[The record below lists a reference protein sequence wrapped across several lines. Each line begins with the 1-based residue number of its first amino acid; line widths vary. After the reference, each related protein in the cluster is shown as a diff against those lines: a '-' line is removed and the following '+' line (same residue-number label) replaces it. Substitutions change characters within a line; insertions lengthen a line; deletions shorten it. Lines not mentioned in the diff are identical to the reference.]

1 MNYRKEIDGLRSIAI
16 VPVIL
21 FHAGVPGFSGGYLGV
36 DIFFVISGFLIT
48 NILLGNLEKDNFSIT
63 VFYEKRCRRILPAL
77 FFMLTVTTLFSWLFL
92 NPSQFKSY
100 SQSLFA
106 VGSFSSNILFW
117 LDSGYFDASAE
128 LKPLLHTWS
137 LGVEEQYYIVAPLI
151 LYAAFK
157 LGRPWLYL
165 IFAGLTIASL
175 GLAEY
180 VYTFDVNANF
190 YLLPTRAWE
199 MAIGSLAAVLD
210 RHIQFKARNVI
221 SSVGLAAT
229 ALPLFLFDQHTPTPS
244 LLTLIP
250 VCGVALILLFA
261 RDQSYVAKLLST
273 RLLVW
278 VGLLSY
284 SAYLWHQPLFAFSR
298 ITTFEE
304 PPMLWFAA
312 MIGLT
317 FVLAYFS
324 WKYVE
329 APFRSKTKMPARV
342 ITGYSVIGLACC
354 LCVGLLGHLYSHK
367 LSLGSFNPLYVS
379 LHNYENDNVQ
389 LRRESWSVL
398 RKITADDGYK
408 YTNNTADQTL
418 WFNENDNRPRILVVG
433 NSHSKDMFNILHFSK
448 FNESYQL
455 ARYGEQIRE
464 LVDTHT
470 FYNSPNYANADI
482 IFIST
487 QFNREDILNLN
498 SVIRR
503 IQKGGKKAVIANAV
517 SEFADFS
524 HGNATLSDKIIVEN
538 HEALTL
544 NELTLL
550 VNKKYYFEHQ
560 NSQKN
565 SEISAMNTEIK
576 AIVDGFENVVV
587 LSRDDYLCDKSQEV
601 CWAVGNYLEKFTYDF
616 THHTLTGAKYYANIV
631 DSIGWQK
638 AVEEVDNKN

>member
-16 VPVIL
+16 IPVIL
-21 FHAGVPGFSGGYLGV
+21 FHAGVPGFPGGYLGV

-63 VFYEKRCRRILPAL
+63 LFYEKRCRRILPAL

-157 LGRPWLYL
+157 LGRLWIYVT
-165 IFAGLTIASL
+165 FAGLMIASL

-210 RHIQFKARNVI
+210 RHIQFNARNLI
-221 SSVGLAAT
+221 ASIGLAAT

-250 VCGVALILLFA
+250 VCGVALILLFG
-261 RDQSYVAKLLST
+261 REQSYVAKLLSK
-273 RLLVW
+273 RPLVW
-278 VGLLSY
+278 IGLLSY

-304 PPMLWFAA
+304 PSLLWFAT

-317 FVLAYFS
+317 FILAYFS
-324 WKYVE
+324 WRYVE
-329 APFRSKTKMPARV
+329 APFRDKAIMPARA
-342 ITGYSVIGLACC
+342 IIQFSVIGLACC
-354 LCVGLLGHLYSHK
+354 LCVGLLGHLYPHK
-367 LSLGSFNPLYVS
+367 LSLGTFNPLYVS
-379 LHNYENDNVQ
+379 LHKYESDNVQ
-389 LRRESWSVL
+389 LRRESWSIL
-398 RKITADDGYK
+398 REITADDGYK
-408 YTNNTADQTL
+408 YTNNAADQTL

-433 NSHSKDMFNILHFSK
+433 NSHSKDMFNILHFSN
-448 FNESYQL
+448 FNDSYQL

-464 LVDTHT
+464 LVDTHA

-487 QFNREDILNLN
+487 QFNREDLLNLN
-498 SVIRR
+498 NVISR
-503 IQKGGKKAVIANAV
+503 IQKDYKIVVIANGV
-517 SEFADFS
+517 SEFEDFS
-524 HGNATLSDKIIVEN
+524 HGNATLSDRIIVEN

-544 NELTLL
+544 NELTSL
-550 VNKKYYFEHQ
+550 VNEKYFFEHQ
-560 NSQKN
+560 NSDKN
-565 SEISAMNTEIK
+565 KKIRAINTEIK
-576 AIVDGFENVVV
+576 TIVDKFENVVV
-587 LSRDDYLCDKSQEV
+587 LNRNDYLCDEYQKV
-601 CWAVGNYLEKFTYDF
+601 CWAVSNNLEKFTYDF
-616 THHTLTGAKYYANIV
+616 THHTLIGAKHYANIV
-631 DSIGWQK
+631 DSLGWQK
-638 AVEEVDNKN
+638 AIEAVDYKN